1 MKKLRRIQKVA
12 FRHEFSDEQM
22 RAYFTKDDTKKVRLL
37 VVATVLGTLCFCLFF
52 VDLIV
57 GQVWIENPLVFLY
70 ATGGFFLIALLM
82 WMILKWGTQVPTDKE
97 YDAWVIKEAKR
108 HLREQLR
115 KIDQDWHSEEEID
128 EILCIHGFVLAGT
141 QNAKNYRA
149 QDILWKKGTDGIKRY
164 SINVFRYFL
173 PVEHQLAVIIID
185 INAVSSKDRRAKI
198 QEYFLK
204 DVVAVTTEDEYDQIE
219 GYDYLTQ
226 SFALRISD
234 GKAISATIRS
244 FPLDQEQELEEY
256 MLPSSLTVDDTI
268 AQLRFFLRTYKQK

>member
-1 MKKLRRIQKVA
+1 MKKLRRIQQVA

-70 ATGGFFLIALLM
+70 ATGGFLLIALLM
-82 WMILKWGTQVPTDKE
+82 WMILKLGTQVPTDKE

-115 KIDQDWHSEEEID
+115 KIDQDWRSEEEID

-204 DVVAVTTEDEYDQIE
+204 DVVAVTTEDEYDQIG